1 VQVVLDNLDF
11 YVSGMWATLELTALS
26 FLLALGIGVI
36 VASARVSPVAPLRAA
51 GLLYVETVRNT
62 PPLVLLFLFVYGLP
76 KAGVIYSLFVSAVLV
91 LGGYTGAFVAEALRS
106 GIASV
111 PIGQAEAARSLGLG
125 FSQTLRYVIL
135 PQAFRTVIPPVGGL
149 LSALVRNTSL
159 AATVGVLELTGQ
171 AERLNTDQTDP
182 IPIFL
187 GAAVAYLIITLPLGA
202 LIGAAER
209 RLAVTR

>member
-11 YVSGMWATLELTALS
+11 YVSGMWVTLELTALS

>member
-1 VQVVLDNLDF
+1 MQVVLDNLDF